1 MPFILFLL
9 AGALVYAALGP
20 LLVIAAFAAVVWVA
34 ARIAKAYGLSLQ
46 LRRDRIAAVVARA
59 DRQHQ
64 QIMSGD
70 EIAGT
75 YGDYLPPPELRETK
89 TIRP

>member
-1 MPFILFLL
+1 MPFIIFLL

-20 LLVIAAFAAVVWVA
+20 LLVIAAVA
-34 ARIAKAYGLSLQ
+34 AMVWLAVRIARAHGVSLQ
-46 LRRDRIAAVVARA
+46 LRRDRVAAVVARA

-70 EIAGT
+70 QIAGT
-75 YGDYLPPPELRETK
+75 YGDYLPPPELRETT